1 MWMAFC
7 SLHFVMQAKQREEIT
22 TRYGL
27 ETDDE
32 NQVHA
37 LCCANCDLMQ
47 QEKELVYRE
56 EEKKKGFVAE
66 QPAPV
71 AGMAYGSDEKDS
83 VKE

>member
-1 MWMAFC
+1 MSYMWMALC

-27 ETDDE
+27 RTDDK
-32 NQVHA
+32 NQVRA

-56 EEKKKGFVAE
+56 EERKGLVGE
-66 QPAPV
+66 QPGAV
-71 AGMAYGSDEKDS
+71 EGMRYGAEAEK
-83 VKE
+83 